1 MGKKKVGIL
10 GGTFNPIHCGH
21 IKLAE
26 NALYNA
32 DLDEVWFIPSGISY
46 MKNQKEIVSAFHR
59 MEMVKLAIKG
69 NDCFKASDI
78 EIVKKGNSYSYET
91 METLAKMY
99 PDIQFYFIIGADTV
113 FTIETWKYPERIFRV
128 SELLVMYRLGE
139 PLEAVREQISALKQK
154 FGARIILLACEPI
167 PISSSDIRKKIKDK
181 HSIHHMVPAT
191 VEAYMKENGLYEMTG
206 DNK

>member
-1 MGKKKVGIL
+1 MSKKKVGIL

-26 NALYNA
+26 NALNNV

-91 METLAKMY
+91 METLAKKY

-113 FTIETWKYPERIFRV
+113 FSIETWKYPERIFRV

-139 PLEAVREQISALKQK
+139 PLEAVREQISALQQK
-154 FGARIILLACEPI
+154 FDVRITLLACDPV

-181 HSIHHMVPAT
+181 HRIHHMVPAT